1 MHLLYIKR
9 TLADERVRYIK
20 LGGEWGG
27 VRASLLVCVVCV
39 HTGVVDITLISIST
53 PVYVLECWGES
64 GVRDYYDILIIFD
77 CFAF

>member
-39 HTGVVDITLISIST
+39 HTGVVDIDIDSCVSWN
-53 PVYVLECWGES
+53 VLG
-64 GVRDYYDILIIFD
+64 GVRGREERAIMTF
-77 CFAF
+77 